1 MQQLSPRRW
10 RGRDDRRRPHRLRD
24 PEVHSRFEA
33 LGIEVPGP
41 PYPPLRRP
49 EISRR
54 SAARTPGLS
63 ATPMEIGRSR

>member
-1 MQQLSPRRW
+1 MIATIA
-10 RGRDDRRRPHRLRD
+10 GAYTALRD
-24 PEVHSRFEA
+24 PEVRSRFVCGRA
-33 LGIEVPGP
+33 DPGP